1 LSAVGPRRRSIALVK
16 AEDHAERAL
25 ALAYRYVGRR
35 ERTIE
40 ELRSHLAA
48 KGIEPSLTGE
58 AIAALTEQGLLD
70 DARFARLFVEDK
82 RTLEDWGSERIA
94 RALRERGV
102 ERDLVQA
109 ALAAGGSHG
118 EELERALQLL
128 RRRCP
133 QPPVEH
139 RERERA
145 LGILLRKGFEPDLAL
160 EALGAY
166 ARDPEAVSHR

>member
-1 LSAVGPRRRSIALVK
+1 M
-16 AEDHAERAL
+16 DHAERAL

-48 KGIEPSLTGE
+48 RDVEPNLIVDTV
-58 AIAALTEQGLLD
+58 ATLVEQGLLD

-82 RTLEDWGSERIA
+82 RALEDWGSERIA
-94 RALRERGV
+94 RTLRERGV
-102 ERDLVQA
+102 ERELVEA
-109 ALAAGGSHG
+109 ALAEGGAHG
-118 EELERALQLL
+118 NELERALGLL

-145 LGILLRKGFEPDLAL
+145 LGILLRKGFETDLAL
-160 EALGAY
+160 EALRAY
-166 ARDPEAVSHR
+166 GRDPRAVGHG